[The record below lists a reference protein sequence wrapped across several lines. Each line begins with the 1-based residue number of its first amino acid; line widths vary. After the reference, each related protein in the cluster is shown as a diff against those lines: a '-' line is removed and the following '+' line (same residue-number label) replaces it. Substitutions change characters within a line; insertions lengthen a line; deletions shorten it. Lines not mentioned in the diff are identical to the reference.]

1 MKNLRKLLIVFFF
14 TVAVSL
20 FALAYSASAATVKY
34 SVDGGYIYFN
44 TSSGAIIDA
53 DSWVK
58 VVNIPEQIDGVDV
71 VSINSRA
78 FYSSKALTT
87 VTLPDT
93 VVTIGDYAFAFCN
106 SLRNITI
113 PDNVT
118 SIGNSAFTGCEVL
131 EKINI
136 GMM

>member
-1 MKNLRKLLIVFFF
+1 MKNLKKLLVVFFF

-93 VVTIGDYAFAFCN
+93 VVTICDYAFAFCN
-106 SLRNITI
+106 SLRN
-113 PDNVT
+113 
-118 SIGNSAFTGCEVL
+118 F
-131 EKINI
+131 
-136 GMM
+136 